1 MSEEKLEATEGEN
14 AAEKETAAETAE
26 PELSGRARKKAK
38 KKADRDLKKAIKKA
52 KALEKKANGFWAEFK
67 KFVAKGNVIDLAVA
81 VVVSTAFN
89 KLLNSIVSNIINPLT
104 SAILPHKDL
113 SELKIVLVQAVE
125 ANEEAGIKAVDEVA
139 VNFGL
144 VLQALGDFIIIAM
157 SLFLVIRSFM
167 KLKNAIRAKEI
178 KAAEERAKIA
188 AEKKKQEE
196 QAAAEREAQIRRDF
210 IRDVAVQAD
219 VLTDIKEILLR
230 MESAAKQ

>member
-1 MSEEKLEATEGEN
+1 MSEEKLEAAESEK
-14 AAEKETAAETAE
+14 AKEKETESETAE
-26 PELSGRARKKAK
+26 PEEGGRAEKKAK
-38 KKADRDLKKAIKKA
+38 KKADRDLKKAIKQA

-89 KLLNSIVSNIINPLT
+89 KLLNSIVANIINPLT

-113 SELKIVLVQAVE
+113 SELKIVLVHAVE
-125 ANEEAGIKAVDEVA
+125 ANEKEGIKAVDEIA

-144 VLQALGDFIIIAM
+144 VLQALGDFLIIAL

-210 IRDVAVQAD
+210 IKDVAVQAD

-230 MESAAKQ
+230 MESAAK